1 MTYREM
7 AIEVA
12 KILGR
17 ELVER
22 AEELIPNTEGVKDID
37 IWVHIP
43 SLSDNEFNIP
53 EIQVNTNV
61 YPKHVAVEKIVK
73 MISGNSMRLV
83 KRE

>member
-7 AIEVA
+7 AVEVT
-12 KILGR
+12 KIAGQ
-17 ELVER
+17 ELMDR

-37 IWVHIP
+37 IWIRIP
-43 SLSDNEFNIP
+43 SMSDNEFNIP

-73 MISGNSMRLV
+73 LISEV
-83 KRE
+83 